1 MQVLI
6 IDGGGYQDTMLDV
19 DFLPREGETVNLG
32 DWEGTVARVIH
43 IPVKYREGQK
53 REHGT
58 ELVLAGS
65 RKIK

>member
-32 DWEGTVARVIH
+32 D
-43 IPVKYREGQK
+43 
-53 REHGT
+53 
-58 ELVLAGS
+58 
-65 RKIK
+65 